1 MALTREREGG
11 YADLA
16 TMSLMV
22 GFAIMMRLDVAFG

>member
-1 MALTREREGG
+1 MALTREREDG

-22 GFAIMMRLDVAFG
+22 GFAIMMTLGVAFG